1 MSESAEYGKF
11 HAMASKSVVNKPR
24 RLTTPSSEID
34 TQPPNPVPTPR
45 APDAPNFFG
54 PSFQEAI
61 EAEGIGAKGAQIF
74 DWYNHTRVGRGM
86 RRYSFKRG
94 NLLAG
99 GVSYTALFSI
109 AAALAVGWTVFIFF
123 LGNNA
128 ELRQAVL
135 EAIDSAMPG
144 LVDTGDGSGIVNPD
158 TLIQANFWSLTGIIG
173 FLVLLYSASKMMD
186 ALKMSLW
193 SMFGI
198 VRLPNNFVVIKIRD
212 FLGFILIAL
221 GVLATAG
228 LGVLTNTVGA
238 WFQQTLGIEGFGAK
252 LMLSLS
258 TLLLAFLV
266 DAVLFA
272 MLIRLIAGVRT
283 PRKDLWLGTAI
294 AGVGSAILRYLG
306 TTAVGSVGDNPILAA
321 SAALVTLMLWINL
334 VVRLLLM
341 VAAWMANPPYAD
353 IPKDSDY
360 IHGRSTPNYVTMSE
374 PDTLDWPHH
383 TMTGDITFD
392 PRFDPDSEEIIISDE
407 VWNSERGK
415 RLRKRIETAENTA
428 DKYRRQLWAM
438 GEKRKVG
445 ED

>member
-1 MSESAEYGKF
+1 MTPN
-11 HAMASKSVVNKPR
+11 KSVANKPE
-24 RLTTPSSEID
+24 RLTTPASEID

-54 PSFQEAI
+54 PTFQEAI
-61 EAEGIGAKGAQIF
+61 GADGLVNKGMQLF

-109 AAALAVGWTVFIFF
+109 AAALTVGWTLFIFF

-135 EAIDSAMPG
+135 ESLDSSMPG
-144 LVDTGDGSGIVNPD
+144 LIDTGDGDGMVNPD
-158 TLIQANFWSLTGIIG
+158 SLIQSNFLSLTGIIG
-173 FLVLLYSASKMMD
+173 FIVLLYSASKMMD
-186 ALKMSLW
+186 ALKKSLW

-198 VRLPNNFVVIKIRD
+198 VRLPNSFVVIKIRD
-212 FLGFILIAL
+212 FLGFILIAV
-221 GVLATAG
+221 GVLATAS
-228 LGVLTNTVGA
+228 LGVLTNTVGN
-238 WFQQTLGIEGFGAK
+238 WFQETLGIEG
-252 LMLSLS
+252 LSGRLSLNLS
-258 TLLLAFLV
+258 TLLVAFLV

-272 MLIRLIAGVRT
+272 MLIRRIAGVRT
-283 PRKDLWLGTAI
+283 PKKDLWLGAAI
-294 AGVGSAILRYLG
+294 AGIGSAVLRYLG
-306 TTAVGSVGDNPILAA
+306 TTAVGSVSDNPILAA

-334 VVRLLLM
+334 IVRVILM
-341 VAAWMANPPYAD
+341 TAAWMANPPYAD

-360 IHGRSTPNYVTMSE
+360 IHGRSTPNYVTMSD

-392 PRFDPDSEEIIISDE
+392 PRFDPDSEEIVLSDE
-407 VWNSERGK
+407 VWNSEGGK
-415 RLRKRIETAENTA
+415 RLRKRIRLAESAA
-428 DKYRRQLWAM
+428 DKYRRELWAM

-445 ED
+445 KD